1 MLNIDR
7 RLVVLGSLAHE
18 QHLPSA
24 LDGAAQLALIAR
36 REVGVFSGEQSPL
49 VGDEL
54 LQEVDVPIV
63 QLVDGE
69 VDFWFG
75 PRRAGQ
81 LAVGVLATFVFV
93 FLVRHVEK
101 DFVYLISRCK
111 VRRRRKGLYFFFSTF
126 SVCCFLFR
134 EVI

>member
-1 MLNIDR
+1 MLNVDR

-18 QHLPSA
+18 QHLPGS
-24 LDGAAQLALIAR
+24 LDGTAQLALIAR
-36 REVGVFSGEQSPL
+36 RKVGVFSGEQSPL

-75 PRRAGQ
+75 PRRASQ
-81 LAVGVLATFVFV
+81 LAAGVLATFVFV

-101 DFVYLISRCK
+101 SSFI
-111 VRRRRKGLYFFFSTF
+111 
-126 SVCCFLFR
+126 
-134 EVI
+134 